1 MGLPQRVAG
10 AAFTTVPMPQASRFT
25 SAAADAAIVAFN
37 TNYVSAGGVPSTQF
51 GAAAGSAFSY
61 WQWAHA
67 AEANLLA
74 FERTG
79 TAAYS
84 AQAVAIMSAND
95 TATPSPLVTV
105 NFNDDLLWWVGVYL
119 HAYDLGLGAQYLTKA
134 QAFLDDTRA
143 YINISSYSG
152 GMWWMRSFTLAS
164 GNAQKNVATNGQFVD
179 RAVRMFQI
187 TLDTGYLEDARRVYN
202 WTKGYLVNKSQV
214 FDDVQNTSA
223 TIMNYL
229 FTYNYG
235 NMIGAA
241 LSLYQATGAQS
252 YLRDAV
258 KFANWTRSYCVA
270 GGVLFNE
277 GNGDAYTFRAITC
290 RQLTALSAVTGDPQW
305 REFVRLN
312 ASEAWARR
320 RADNTMGPDL
330 NAVAPTSAQDGRAV
344 CTQATLLQIGQV
356 EGFTG
361 ARTRPLSFPGETMTV
376 LSGTLGF
383 ESVNGSFTDSG
394 YLAGWGGPNLTA
406 AQTVGFDFASATA
419 QAATIS
425 FRYAT
430 GSGTATSR
438 QLAANGAA
446 PSTLNFPG
454 TGGYTV
460 YQSVSV
466 QVPAVAGI
474 NHVEL
479 SWPAGQTSSGYLNLD
494 GGGVALAA
502 YVAPTS
508 APTLTIA
515 AGNQSAILSFA
526 APTGGATVSI
536 FRGATSGGEA
546 ATPVQT
552 GLVGS
557 SWTDAGLTNG
567 AAVFYQAVY
576 TNAAGTSA
584 RSNEATTTPSPSPN
598 RPASMGVTTA
608 PMGWYRGDQ
617 VVTGTSFQLTD
628 MSGNAR
634 HGTLVAGQTAPALI
648 SGPAGVPALSFQQ
661 SGNQLILPVP
671 VAAENL
677 DLFLVWRPVAT
688 STSHALIA
696 ARSTAGA
703 AQTDPAVNA
712 FYNST
717 LINQVSGGG
726 TVQQVA
732 SPTITANTWLIS
744 RIGIDTAT
752 ATAVRQL
759 SVSNNGGTAVTA
771 TPTAY
776 TPATGNVL
784 SIGVGLADIA
794 EVVVFSKLVEAD
806 EHTVNAYLGTTYT
819 IPVGAN

>member
-25 SAAADAAIVAFN
+25 SAAADAAIAAFN
-37 TNYVSAGGVPSTQF
+37 ANYVAGGVPSTQF
-51 GAAAGSAFSY
+51 GAAAGSSFSY

-67 AEANLLA
+67 VEANLLA
-74 FERTG
+74 FERSG
-79 TAAYS
+79 NAAYS
-84 AQAVAIMSAND
+84 TQAVAIMSAND
-95 TATPSPLVTV
+95 TANPNPLSTV

-134 QAFLDDTRA
+134 QTFLDDTRA

-202 WTKGYLVNKSQV
+202 WTKGYLVNQSRV
-214 FDDVQNTSA
+214 FDNVQNTSA

-241 LSLYQATGAQS
+241 LSLYQATGGRS

-258 KFANWTRSYCVA
+258 RFANWTRSYCVA

-361 ARTRPLSFPGETMTV
+361 ARSRPLSFPGETMTV

-394 YLAGWGGPNLTA
+394 YLAGWGGPNLAA
-406 AQTVGFDFASATA
+406 AQTVGFDFVSATA
-419 QAATIS
+419 QAATLS

-430 GSGTATSR
+430 GGGAATSR
-438 QLAANGAA
+438 QLAVNGAA
-446 PSTLNFPG
+446 PSTLSFPG

-466 QVPAVAGI
+466 QVPAVAGV

-479 SWPAGQTSSGYLNLD
+479 SWPAGQSAAGYLNLD
-494 GGGVALAA
+494 DGGVALAA

-515 AGNQSAILSFA
+515 AGNQSATLSFA

-557 SWTDAGLTNG
+557 SWTDTGLTNG
-567 AAVFYQAVY
+567 TPVFYQAVY

-648 SGPAGVPALSFQQ
+648 SGPSGVPALSFGQ

-671 VAAENL
+671 VSAENL
-677 DLFLVWRPVAT
+677 DLFLVWRPTAT
-688 STSHALIA
+688 STSHGLIA

-703 AQTDPAVNA
+703 AQTDPSVNT

-759 SVSNNGGTAVTA
+759 TVSNNGGTAATA
-771 TPTAY
+771 TPTAF

-784 SIGVGLADIA
+784 SIGVGQADIA
-794 EVVVFSKLVEAD
+794 EVVVFSKLVGAD